1 MAVWDLR
8 LKTAEFRCIS
18 AEPLRCVAWHYE
30 GKQFMSCHTDGS
42 LATWALRPPPKPLSV
57 SYPHGIFDLYN
68 IQIQMPSMMLYVIML
83 FISAKTNKDG
93 KLESCKPIQKVDWK
107 TSKNG

>member
-68 IQIQMPSMMLYVIML
+68 IQI
-83 FISAKTNKDG
+83 
-93 KLESCKPIQKVDWK
+93 
-107 TSKNG
+107 

>member
-1 MAVWDLR
+1 
-8 LKTAEFRCIS
+8 
-18 AEPLRCVAWHYE
+18 
-30 GKQFMSCHTDGS
+30 
-42 LATWALRPPPKPLSV
+42 
-57 SYPHGIFDLYN
+57 
-68 IQIQMPSMMLYVIML
+68 MPSMMLYVIML